1 MIDVLMLAG
10 AVSQVAGAISS
21 SVQAGKDL
29 TSIMPLAGR
38 LAKLDSEIQLADA
51 GKHRSFISKLGA
63 PAEEAMA
70 IAQAKAKH
78 KEAMDELRSVC
89 RLYGP
94 SGFWDSF
101 QKELTAARVRHKEE
115 LERKAKARDQLVWGI
130 SLTFG
135 VLIFLAGTAAMI
147 YFAAELA

>member
-10 AVSQVAGAISS
+10 AVSTVAKAISS
-21 SVQAGKDL
+21 SVKAGKDL
-29 TSIMPLAGR
+29 TSIIPQVGK

-51 GKHRSFISKLGA
+51 GKHKSFIGKLGA

-101 QKELTAARVRHKEE
+101 QRELAAARVRHKKE
-115 LERKAKARDQLVWGI
+115 LEAKAKVRDQIVATISAIFGILVAI
-130 SLTFG
+130 S
-135 VLIFLAGTAAMI
+135 GTSLMLYAV
-147 YFAAELA
+147 AEFT